1 MENQSRPSNA
11 CAGKAKVR
19 AQSRKRRP
27 PKPAR
32 KQAGRGLL
40 RLYNLRLSI
49 VKQSQPH
56 HTSRALRVLPLFLLF
71 FLLSLCLFHTP
82 ARAGCGDP
90 ENGLV
95 GWWKLDDGSGTSA
108 ADSSG
113 NGNTGTL
120 NGSPLPTWTTG
131 KINGALTF
139 DGSSQYVTLASAA
152 LPSTFSAS
160 LWFKTTSDGV
170 LMSEQ
175 AYPVGGG
182 PGSHDPFLYV
192 QTTGILESS
201 IYAGTGLT
209 ITTSS
214 PVNDGNWHNAVYT
227 VNMSTSVQTFYLDGS
242 SVGSISGGAPEGPFP
257 YIYIGTGDTTGFNNS
272 NNGWFYFN
280 GTIDDVRVYN
290 RALSASEIKNL
301 YNAGYAGDLIFNDD
315 SRVMQYCD
323 GNNWVAMGP
332 VPGTTPTWPKQSK
345 FSSSDQQWVG
355 QFGVSVAASGNIAV
369 VGAHLD
375 AFGGNLRQG
384 GAYVFDISNPAA
396 PVQKA
401 EFTGSDS
408 GSDYYFGISVAV
420 SGNIAVVGA
429 PGTVV
434 GGKDQQGVVY
444 IFDISNPSSPVQKAE
459 LTSSDGAANDWFGRN
474 VAVSGNIAVVGAYNK
489 TVGSNA
495 NQGVAYVFDISNPS
509 SPVQKAELTSSDGA
523 ANDYFGYWVAVSGNI
538 AVVGAYNKT
547 VGGNANQGA
556 AYVFD
561 IANPS
566 SPVQKAEIAAS
577 DGAASDYF
585 GQSVAVSGNIAVVGA
600 YNKTVGSNANQGAAY
615 VFDISNPAAPVQ
627 KAELTA
633 SDGAASDHF
642 GNSVAVSG
650 NIAVVGATNKS
661 AVGAAYVFDIANPS
675 SPVQKAELSAGN
687 SGDSFG
693 NAVALYYGDTALV
706 GAVGADGVGAAYIYG
721 TVCSNPTG
729 GAGDI
734 RYDHDHHVMIYCDG
748 KTWQA
753 MGPVPGAGGSGCS
766 NPADPE
772 DVIIYNA
779 DYHAMQYCDGTNW
792 VRIGGTHAAPEGG
805 LVGWWKLDDGSSGT
819 APTTAADSSGNGN
832 NGTTQGSPT
841 WTSSGKI
848 GNALTFNGSNQY
860 ISVPYASSL
869 NISGSWSVS
878 SWVKLAS
885 TPGSGNV
892 AKIIGRDDSSANAN
906 YYIAADNNALCTS
919 GLAWKVGFD
928 DSGGTGHDVCY
939 YTTITTGTWYFIAG
953 TWDGTTLTLYVNGV
967 SAATGTP
974 GAVPTT
980 NNGGDLELG
989 NEFSNTFYLN
999 GTIDDARVYNRA
1011 LSASEVWDLY
1021 LATGGT

>member
-1 MENQSRPSNA
+1 MTARLCNFGLIKHAPQMENQSRPSNA

-459 LTSSDGAANDWFGRN
+459 LTSSDGAAND
-474 VAVSGNIAVVGAYNK
+474 
-489 TVGSNA
+489 
-495 NQGVAYVFDISNPS
+495 
-509 SPVQKAELTSSDGA
+509 
-523 ANDYFGYWVAVSGNI
+523 YFGYWVAVSGNI

-547 VGGNANQGA
+547 VGG
-556 AYVFD
+556 
-561 IANPS
+561 
-566 SPVQKAEIAAS
+566 
-577 DGAASDYF
+577 
-585 GQSVAVSGNIAVVGA
+585 
-600 YNKTVGSNANQGAAY
+600 NANQGAAY